1 MEWLPYIVV
10 GVLGLIGGSFV
21 NAWVWRTHLPASEDR
36 DADEAKANTKPEE
49 KPGKKETGSES
60 PYTSGTPNANGHT
73 PASVLRGRSACPDC
87 GHTLGIKDL
96 VPVLSW
102 LWLHGRCRYCH
113 NPISVQ
119 YPVVEIITATAFLLS
134 FWWWPSA
141 LETWPS
147 WVHLGLWLA
156 ITSVVIAMSVYD
168 LRWYILPDSMVGVL
182 LVLTVVSRG
191 LAAIAGAPLEE
202 WLTGA
207 LAGAAGAFLFFYGLY
222 AVGRE
227 KWMGGGDVKL
237 VFVLGLLI
245 GGVSTIVALFIAFV
259 SAAFLGVGLMASRR
273 KDRRDMLPFGPFL
286 LAGFWLSFFF
296 GDPIASWYTGLLL
309 H

>member
-21 NAWVWRTHLPASEDR
+21 NAWVWRTYLPASEYR
-36 DADEAKANTKPEE
+36 GADEAKANTKPEE
-49 KPGKKETGSES
+49 KQGEKATGNGGSH
-60 PYTSGTPNANGHT
+60 TSGAPDADGQTS
-73 PASVLRGRSACPDC
+73 ASVLKGRSACPDC

-102 LWLHGRCRYCH
+102 LWLRGRCRYCR

-147 WVHLGLWLA
+147 WVHLGWWLA
-156 ITSVVIAMSVYD
+156 ITSVVIAMGVYD
-168 LRWYILPDSMVGVL
+168 LRWYILPDSMLWVL
-182 LVLTVVSRG
+182 LVLAVVSRG
-191 LAAIAGAPLEE
+191 LAAMTGAPLEE
-202 WLTGA
+202 WLIGP

-222 AVGRE
+222 VVGRE
-227 KWMGGGDVKL
+227 RWMGGGDVKL
-237 VFVLGLLI
+237 VFAGGLLV

-259 SAAFLGVGLMASRR
+259 SAAALGVGLMASRR
-273 KDRRDMLPFGPFL
+273 KGKGDMLPFGPFL